1 MNHHLIRV
9 TLFINNIHFM
19 AELLSRQGPLAHVW
33 LASNYDRK
41 LSKTQLLNT
50 NIVASSNIISTSQIQ
65 SSGEPNS
72 DTITLRLSGQLLLG
86 IVRIYS
92 RKTKYLL
99 DDINECLHKLKTS
112 FRYASGASLGS
123 SASAVNLPPPRT
135 TITNFSRHLM
145 QDQVTELDL
154 FYQEDLNLDDETV
167 AQTNHDLLFSQVS
180 SLNHSED
187 TSDIDRSIELARR
200 HSEQEPD
207 MGMDLDF
214 DLDLDQSI
222 EQGRDAQ
229 APMLETDQSV
239 LDLSKGPNSP
249 ILGSYD
255 LGLGG
260 PLETIDERETNEPQ
274 VANEPLTPPLQA
286 TPAQVRRLVGVTN
299 DGVIKTTK
307 RRLVVDDA
315 EELQRGLSID
325 VLKSIQHMQ
334 TYGRFTEETLT
345 LKLTDDEKLQ
355 LIEELAA
362 PASSKRRKIWNLDHE
377 LRQRCVQL
385 SNQEQRMSPDQ
396 SMSFDLDNS
405 LDFDLSLPALEP
417 DNEANAKPMAETQG
431 EEDENAIDNVKG
443 TTQIAEHLRKTFFEQ
458 PTIKFDELMD
468 RDMNDEDNVPLG
480 AVHKSSDIVKVSQR
494 REATKCFFELLVL
507 ATHNC
512 VSLEQDEA
520 EDLSLLGK
528 NLTIRPRDNL
538 VSRFL

>member
-1 MNHHLIRV
+1 
-9 TLFINNIHFM
+9 M

-50 NIVASSNIISTSQIQ
+50 NIIASSNIISTSQIQ
-65 SSGEPNS
+65 SSDEPNS

-123 SASAVNLPPPRT
+123 SALAVNLPPPRT

-167 AQTNHDLLFSQVS
+167 AQTNHDMLFSQVS

-187 TSDIDRSIELARR
+187 TSDIDHSIELARR
-200 HSEQEPD
+200 HSGQEPD

-229 APMLETDQSV
+229 APMSEADQSV

-249 ILGSYD
+249 ILGSD
-255 LGLGG
+255 DFGLGG

-274 VANEPLTPPLQA
+274 VANEPLTPPPQA
-286 TPAQVRRLVGVTN
+286 APAQVRRLVGVTN

-307 RRLVVDDA
+307 RRLVVDNA

-334 TYGRFTEETLT
+334 THGRFTEETLT

-385 SNQEQRMSPDQ
+385 SNQEQRMSPDE
-396 SMSFDLDNS
+396 SISFDLDNS
-405 LDFDLSLPALEP
+405 LDFDLSLPALVP

-443 TTQIAEHLRKTFFEQ
+443 TTQVAEHLRRTFFEQ

-468 RDMNDEDNVPLG
+468 RDMKDEDNVPLG
-480 AVHKSSDIVKVSQR
+480 AIHKSSDIVKVSQR

>member
-1 MNHHLIRV
+1 
-9 TLFINNIHFM
+9 M

-41 LSKTQLLNT
+41 LSKLQLLST
-50 NIVASSNIISTSQIQ
+50 NIIASSNIISTRQIQ
-65 SSGEPNS
+65 SAGDTNS

-99 DDINECLHKLKTS
+99 DDVNECLYKLKSS

-123 SASAVNLPPPRT
+123 NTTTVNLPPPRT
-135 TITNFSRHLM
+135 TITNFSKHLM

-154 FYQEDLNLDDETV
+154 FYQEDLNLDDDAV
-167 AQTNHDLLFSQVS
+167 AQTNHDMLFSQVS
-180 SLNHSED
+180 SLNHSSHDASE
-187 TSDIDRSIELARR
+187 IDRSIELARR
-200 HSEQEPD
+200 QSGPQPD
-207 MGMDLDF
+207 MDMDMDLDLDF

-229 APMLETDQSV
+229 APMLEADQSV

-249 ILGSYD
+249 ILGSDD
-255 LGLGG
+255 LGLGE
-260 PLETIDERETNEPQ
+260 PLETIEDRSSVQPQETSPI
-274 VANEPLTPPLQA
+274 TPPQESIG
-286 TPAQVRRLVGVTN
+286 PARRTRLVGVTN
-299 DGVIKTTK
+299 EGVIKTTK
-307 RRLVVDDA
+307 RKLIVDNA
-315 EELQRGLSID
+315 EELQRGLPNEI
-325 VLKSIQHMQ
+325 LKSIQHLQ
-334 TYGRFTEETLT
+334 THGRFTEETLT
-345 LKLTDDEKLQ
+345 LNLTENEKLQ
-355 LIEELAA
+355 LIEELAS

-385 SNQEQRMSPDQ
+385 SNQEQQGSESPDH

-405 LDFDLSLPALEP
+405 LDFDLSLPGLEP
-417 DNEANAKPMAETQG
+417 DNDANTMANKPTESPR
-431 EEDENAIDNVKG
+431 EDDDNTIDSVKG

-468 RDMNDEDNVPLG
+468 KDMTDGDNVPLG
-480 AVHKSSDIVKVSQR
+480 AVHKASDTVKVSQR

-507 ATHNC
+507 ASHNC
-512 VSLEQDEA
+512 VSLEQDETNG
-520 EDLSLLGK
+520 LSQLGK